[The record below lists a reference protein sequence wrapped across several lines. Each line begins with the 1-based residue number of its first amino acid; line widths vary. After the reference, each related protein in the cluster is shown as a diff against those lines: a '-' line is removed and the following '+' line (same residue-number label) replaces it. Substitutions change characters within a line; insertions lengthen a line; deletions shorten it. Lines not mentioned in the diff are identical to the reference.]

1 MNDRAVNVIDDPQ
14 LLLQLG
20 VSVYRQR
27 WPWFGGDL
35 QTLRDTLRP
44 AAFPVDGGE
53 PVQIPV
59 PPLASGAADAGEL
72 LAYLDRPLRTGE
84 GGSATHAAIAPK
96 ALVVVLHGLGGS
108 SRRQGLR
115 RLTLSLQG
123 AGFAVL
129 RLNLR
134 GADPGRHLAGGTYA
148 AACNSDLLPVLERA
162 RHLAA
167 ALALEA
173 GLSQP
178 VPLLGAGISLG
189 GTMLLN
195 ACLDQAGALDALFCA
210 SSPLDLAACSASIE
224 RPRNRV
230 YQRWLLQRLVR
241 QTLADPFGV
250 SASEERQLG
259 GNPPRSIRAFD
270 AAVTAPRW
278 GFSSVDEYYLSASPL
293 QRLAKS
299 PQGLPPTLLLQA
311 LDDPWVPAASA
322 RQLQS
327 SLAERSAQGSQ
338 TPVEILLTA
347 RGGHNGFHG
356 PGDNLSLGCWSD
368 RLALAWFNRSIP
380 SAVCRP

>member
-27 WPWFGGDL
+27 WPWLGGDL

-44 AAFPVDGGE
+44 VDLPLDQGE

-59 PPLASGAADAGEL
+59 PALTSGAAEAGAL
-72 LAYLDRPLRTGE
+72 LAYLDRPLG
-84 GGSATHAAIAPK
+84 HDAASVPAPK

-108 SRRQGLR
+108 SRREGLR
-115 RLTLSLQG
+115 RLALSFQG
-123 AGFAVL
+123 DGFAVL

-148 AACNSDLLPVLERA
+148 AACNSDLLPVLAWA
-162 RHLAA
+162 RQLAA
-167 ALALEA
+167 TLALEC
-173 GLSQP
+173 GRSE
-178 VPLLGAGISLG
+178 PLPLFGAGISLG

-195 ACLDQAGALDALFCA
+195 ACLSHPGAVDGLFCA

-250 SASEERQLG
+250 SAQEERQLQQQ
-259 GNPPRSIRAFD
+259 PPRSIRAFD

-278 GFSSVDEYYLSASPL
+278 GFASVDDYYNGASPL
-293 QRLAKS
+293 PRLLELPRA
-299 PQGLPPTLLLQA
+299 LPPMLLLQA
-311 LDDPWVPAASA
+311 MDDPWVPASSA
-322 RQLQS
+322 QQLQAA
-327 SLAERSAQGSQ
+327 LAAQEKEAH
-338 TPVEILLTA
+338 PVEVLLTA

-356 PGDNLSLGCWSD
+356 PGDSLGRGCWSD
-368 RLALAWFNRSIP
+368 RLACAWLNQRCGMVSLG
-380 SAVCRP
+380 